1 VKGQVLLDDR
11 PVGNALVVL
20 HPQDRTEGASVLSY
34 ARTDSDGRFTV
45 STYEPFDGAPAGKYA
60 VTVLK
65 EDDQEGKHVLP
76 PAYASPDTS
85 GLNITVAPGPN
96 ELRPFRLQRQ

>member
-1 VKGQVLLDDR
+1 MLLDNR
-11 PVGNALVVL
+11 PVGNALVVM
-20 HPQDRTEGASVLSY
+20 HPLDRAEGASVLSY
-34 ARTDSDGRFTV
+34 ARTDNEGRFTV

-76 PAYASPDTS
+76 PAYANPGTS
-85 GLNITVAPGPN
+85 GLGVTVTEAPN
-96 ELRPFRLQRQ
+96 ELRPFQLRSE